1 MSVNPRHGGRAVK
14 LPIAK
19 IKNLT
24 GTQLKMAQILNTVN
38 GKESAFEFID
48 WCNEKQE
55 AADTEEQAK

>member
-1 MSVNPRHGGRAVK
+1 MK

-55 AADTEEQAK
+55 AADTEEQAKEGE